1 MGEYP
6 HRGEEEEG
14 IWVLWRVLEGGG
26 ELRGGFSMI
35 AGEMMHLKLPPLTS
49 SMQLYH
55 IVNESGI
62 RMQIQ
67 LQVATARSSVSGME
81 ISH

>member
-1 MGEYP
+1 
-6 HRGEEEEG
+6 
-14 IWVLWRVLEGGG
+14 
-26 ELRGGFSMI
+26 MI